1 VHSSAQFNEPEKFD
15 TQRFNKDRAE
25 DKKNNGW
32 GWCPHGTNTKT
43 KGHRCASEELN
54 YNTLKMFA
62 AAVASLSVGGQLPS
76 PAF

>member
-1 VHSSAQFNEPEKFD
+1 MGLVPSW
-15 TQRFNKDRAE
+15 NKHQGMVALIAAADAE
-25 DKKNNGW
+25 QLLQLQ
-32 GWCPHGTNTKT
+32 T